1 MPFIYTLHGSL
12 LKNGNLVVY
21 LVNMKQPFSIQVV
34 FSKEREKVT
43 LPIHGTLF
51 SHTNYTIYKIE
62 GDDIYNKKNEALVKN
77 KLYQFSTLL
86 LSHNIPL
93 DTNVQMHITFDK
105 DRCCC
110 QRLFHKKP
118 RQKHLSLSV
127 MLFVKKLL
135 NKTQHVDYL
144 FTPSF
149 FIKMLFLV
157 VDFVVKIH
165 IIQKLYVALPQ
176 QDCGSKQLI

>member
-1 MPFIYTLHGSL
+1 MSFVYILHGSL
-12 LKNGNLVVY
+12 SKNGDLMVHLINT
-21 LVNMKQPFSIQVV
+21 KQPFSTQVV

-110 QRLFHKKP
+110 
-118 RQKHLSLSV
+118 
-127 MLFVKKLL
+127 
-135 NKTQHVDYL
+135 
-144 FTPSF
+144 
-149 FIKMLFLV
+149 
-157 VDFVVKIH
+157 
-165 IIQKLYVALPQ
+165 
-176 QDCGSKQLI
+176 